1 MKKMFQ
7 FLLAAMTLAASVSM
21 ISCNKEDDNSN
32 NIPQADPSIVVFSW
46 EGGEKDIAVRP
57 TEGNRMTKDW
67 SLVEADNPDVT
78 THTKVDMT
86 VDTTSTPGVKNISN
100 GWISVKVTDLGRQ
113 IHITALRNTT
123 PSPRA
128 IRFTGVCE
136 KHRFSFT
143 VRQNGISY

>member
-57 TEGNRMTKDW
+57 TEGNRMTKD
-67 SLVEADNPDVT
+67 
-78 THTKVDMT
+78 
-86 VDTTSTPGVKNISN
+86 
-100 GWISVKVTDLGRQ
+100 
-113 IHITALRNTT
+113 
-123 PSPRA
+123 
-128 IRFTGVCE
+128 
-136 KHRFSFT
+136 
-143 VRQNGISY
+143 